1 VGDEEIR
8 RGGLVAGTGIRDAGA
23 MAQDVSGTRVLLVTE
38 AVVADVSEVP
48 LLARGLMESACDVLV
63 VTPILPTR
71 LQWLA
76 SDIDRATHEADERL
90 QAVMGQVGETTSAVR
105 VQGMIGDESPIT
117 ALNDAVARFQPDH
130 ILIGLRAENHD
141 DWQERH
147 LIERI
152 RERFHIPL
160 TVFEIDRRG
169 HVAGVS

>member
-1 VGDEEIR
+1 MMPRRCGPCGERGIHRVGDEEIR
-8 RGGLVAGTGIRDAGA
+8 RGALVAGAGIRDAGA

-90 QAVMGQVGETTSAVR
+90 QAVMGQVGET
-105 VQGMIGDESPIT
+105 
-117 ALNDAVARFQPDH
+117 
-130 ILIGLRAENHD
+130 
-141 DWQERH
+141 
-147 LIERI
+147 
-152 RERFHIPL
+152 
-160 TVFEIDRRG
+160 
-169 HVAGVS
+169 